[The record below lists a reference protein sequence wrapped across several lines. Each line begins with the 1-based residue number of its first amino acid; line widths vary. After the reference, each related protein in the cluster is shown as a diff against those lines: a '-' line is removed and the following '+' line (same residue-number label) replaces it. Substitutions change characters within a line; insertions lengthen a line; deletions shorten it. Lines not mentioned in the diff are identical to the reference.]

1 MFSPRHGPEI
11 IQELQKSVIF
21 VPHLVPLNRGILET
35 IYVKLRPATSA
46 KQIEEALKTAYA
58 DAPFVR
64 LTGEVLPEIKNVAYT
79 NFCDLGWVV
88 DESTQSAVL
97 GSCLDNLIKGAAGQA
112 VQNLNIVAGFDER
125 TGLL

>member
-1 MFSPRHGPEI
+1 MGAIGPV
-11 IQELQKSVIF
+11 L
-21 VPHLVPLNRGILET
+21 RGGLRST
-35 IYVKLRPATSA
+35 RPGLRPATRA

-88 DESTQSAVL
+88 DEATQSAVL
-97 GSCLDNLIKGAAGQA
+97 VSCIDNLIKGAAGQA